1 MLPSI
6 YQESKS
12 LIIKGKSTLRAILSG
27 VHQKKGLQVLEFE
40 LLDVAS
46 SLEHA
51 YMLFVEK
58 NSLASMMKP
67 ITKVLNHNIVRVK
80 IDAQEFHFESAD
92 QTEFEWQIFLIDN
105 AADFK
110 NVVQVESEYLSD
122 RHQLELTSYYQ
133 FNSDAA
139 GMALFNI
146 RTHQSDQDFMI
157 NSINLTD
164 TGLEIT
170 GYNKIN
176 GTPIKNQRIILQNRT
191 TDGKLDYPVSQTMF
205 KGMFKVG
212 IPLTDIP
219 QDSVGELFI
228 RYELHE
234 REIVQRLII
243 SKSLSGQSIEAD
255 LPGNRVITIEKR
267 FDNGILVKEFKGA
280 SLPQKLIAAG
290 GKAHG
295 VLDVCRMVQDKLNL
309 ARMRFLFKAGHS
321 PYENTTIIF
330 ESFGGRQVS
339 DSPYAIYRLFQTLY
353 PGIRMVWSI
362 DRSQKAFCKEN
373 QIAYVIRRTSKWV
386 RLLEKSQ
393 FWISNARF
401 PSWVKKPNYVTYI
414 QTWHGTPLKKLG
426 LDIENVSMPGT
437 TTAKYHKN
445 FVREANRWDAL
456 VSPNDYSTQIFRSA
470 FGFNNQILKIGYPRN
485 DELIN
490 TQPDEITEIKNKLG
504 IPLDKKVVMYAP
516 TYRDN
521 QFAEKGKYTFELPFD
536 LDDFR
541 KSFGDDTVLILR
553 MHYLISNALDISDYS
568 DFVYDFSNYPN
579 ISDLY
584 LVSDLLITDYSSVFF
599 DYAYLKRPILFY
611 PYDYHLYKEELRGF
625 YLNYERD
632 LPGKI
637 AHNSKELLAE
647 IHHALEH
654 SDMSANQR
662 FMNFYNRFCAIND
675 GLSSL
680 KVVNYVMHQ
689 IESGV

>member
-1 MLPSI
+1 M
-6 YQESKS
+6 
-12 LIIKGKSTLRAILSG
+12 RAILSG
-27 VHQKKGLQVLEFE
+27 VHQKKGKQVLEFE
-40 LLDVAS
+40 LLDVAV
-46 SLEHA
+46 SLDTA
-51 YMLFVEK
+51 YVLFVEK
-58 NSLASMMKP
+58 NSLASIMKP
-67 ITKVLNHNIVRVK
+67 ISKVLSHNIIRVN
-80 IDAQEFHFESAD
+80 IDAQDFHFQSED
-92 QTEFEWQIFLIDN
+92 QTEFEWQIFLIN
-105 AADFK
+105 NNLTNK
-110 NVVQVESEYLSD
+110 NVIQVESEYLSD

-133 FNSDAA
+133 FNSDAQ

-146 RTHQSDQDFMI
+146 RTHQSDEEFMI
-157 NSINLTD
+157 NSVNLTD
-164 TGLEIT
+164 ENLEIT

-176 GTPIKNQRIILQNRT
+176 GTLIKNQRIILKNHT
-191 TDGKLDYPVSQTMF
+191 TEGTLEYPVTKKLFERMF
-205 KGMFKVG
+205 TVA

-219 QDSVGELFI
+219 QNSVGELFI
-228 RYELHE
+228 EYELNGKS
-234 REIVQRLII
+234 IKQRLII
-243 SKSLSGQSIEAD
+243 SKSLAGQSTDIQLA
-255 LPGNRVITIEKR
+255 GNREITLEKR
-267 FDNGILVKEFKGA
+267 YDNGILVKEFAGA
-280 SLPQKLIAAG
+280 SLLQKVGAAG
-290 GKAHG
+290 GKAG
-295 VLDVCRMVQDKLNL
+295 TIIDVIKMIQDKLNL
-309 ARMRFLFKAGHS
+309 VRMRFLFKSGHS
-321 PYENTTIIF
+321 PYDNTTIIF

-339 DSPYAIYRLFQTLY
+339 DSPYAIYKVFKTLY
-353 PGIRMVWSI
+353 PGINMIWSI
-362 DRSQKAFCKEN
+362 DRSQKKFCKEN
-373 QIAYVIRRTSKWV
+373 QIAYVIRRTNKWV
-386 RLLEKSQ
+386 RVLEKSQ

-401 PSWVKKPNYVTYI
+401 PTWVKKPNYVTYI

-437 TTAKYHKN
+437 TTVKYHKN

-490 TQPDEITEIKNKLG
+490 TQPEDIDAIKEQLG

-568 DFVYDFSNYPN
+568 DFVYDYSNYPN

-625 YLNYERD
+625 YLNYEKD

-637 AHNSKELLAE
+637 AENSKQLLAE
-647 IHHALEH
+647 INHALAH
-654 SDMSANQR
+654 PDMSANEK

-689 IESGV
+689 IESGM

>member
-1 MLPSI
+1 M
-6 YQESKS
+6 
-12 LIIKGKSTLRAILSG
+12 RAILSG
-27 VHQKKGLQVLEFE
+27 VHQKKRAQFLEFE
-40 LLDVAS
+40 LLDFS
-46 SLEHA
+46 GSLENSHF
-51 YMLFVEK
+51 LFIEK
-58 NSLASMMKP
+58 NSLAS
-67 ITKVLNHNIVRVK
+67 ITRPIVRESVQNMIKVK
-80 IDAQEFHFESAD
+80 ISAKDFYFENGD
-92 QTEFEWQIFLIDN
+92 QSEFEWQIYFITN
-105 AADFK
+105 SRQTQQ
-110 NVVQVESEYLSD
+110 VIQVESEYLSD
-122 RHQLELTSYYQ
+122 RHQLGLTSYYQ
-133 FNSDAA
+133 FNSDGS

-146 RTHQSDQDFMI
+146 RTQQSREEFMI
-157 NSINLTD
+157 NSVNLTD
-164 TGLEIT
+164 TDLEIT
-170 GYNKIN
+170 GYNKID
-176 GTPIKNQRIILQNRT
+176 GTIIKNQQIVLKNQGNNGIL
-191 TDGKLDYPVSQTMF
+191 KFPVTQTLF
-205 KGMFKVG
+205 KGMFSVA
-212 IPLTDIP
+212 IPLTNIP
-219 QDSVGELFI
+219 KDSTGELFI
-228 RYELHE
+228 EYQLNNEDISQR
-234 REIVQRLII
+234 IVIA
-243 SKSLSGQSIEAD
+243 KSLAEQANQIQ
-255 LPGNRVITIEKR
+255 LPGNRTILLEKK
-267 FDNGILVKEFKGA
+267 FNNGILVKEFKGA
-280 SLPQKLIAAG
+280 TIPEKIVAAAG
-290 GKAHG
+290 KAG
-295 VLDVCRMVQDKLNL
+295 TIADVIRMISDKLNL
-309 ARMRFLFKAGHS
+309 VRMRQLFKFGHT

-339 DSPYAIYRLFQTLY
+339 DSPYAIYQLFQKLY

-362 DRSQKAFCKEN
+362 DRSLKKFCRQN
-373 QIAYVIRRTSKWV
+373 QIEYVVRRTNKWV

-401 PSWVKKPNYVTYI
+401 PSWVKKPSYLTYI

-456 VSPNDYSTQIFRSA
+456 VSPNDYSTRIFRSA
-470 FGFNNQILKIGYPRN
+470 FGYNNQILKVGYPRN

-490 TQPDEITEIKNKLG
+490 TEPNQINEFKKQLG

-521 QFAEKGKYTFELPFD
+521 QFAEKGKYTFELPFN

-541 KSFGDDTVLILR
+541 KSFGNDTVLILR

-625 YLNYERD
+625 YLDYQRD

-637 AHNSKELLAE
+637 AKNSSQLLEE
-647 IHHALEH
+647 IQHVLAHP
-654 SDMSANQR
+654 DMSANDQ
-662 FMNFYNRFCAIND
+662 FMKFYNRFCAIND

-689 IESGV
+689 IEKGI

>member
-1 MLPSI
+1 M
-6 YQESKS
+6 
-12 LIIKGKSTLRAILSG
+12 RAILSG

-40 LLDVAS
+40 LLDVAG
-46 SLEHA
+46 SLEQA
-51 YMLFVEK
+51 YVLFVEK
-58 NSLASMMKP
+58 NSLASIMKP
-67 ITKVLNHNIVRVK
+67 ITKILNHNIIRVN
-80 IDAQEFHFESAD
+80 IDAQDFHFDIAD
-92 QTEFEWQIFLIDN
+92 QTEFEWQIFLVDNGIDHT
-105 AADFK
+105 
-110 NVVQVESEYLSD
+110 NVIQVESEYLSD

-133 FNSDAA
+133 FNSDAQ
-139 GMALFNI
+139 GMALFNL
-146 RTHQSDQDFMI
+146 RTHQSDEDFMI
-157 NSINLTD
+157 NSVNLTD
-164 TGLEIT
+164 TALELT

-176 GTPIKNQRIILQNRT
+176 GIRIKNQRIILRNKT
-191 TDGKLDYPVSQTMF
+191 NDGKLEYPVSKKMF
-205 KGMFKVG
+205 QGMFTVS

-219 QDSVGELFI
+219 QNSVGELYI
-228 RYELHE
+228 NYDLESNS
-234 REIVQRLII
+234 ITQRLII
-243 SKSLSGQSIEAD
+243 SKSLSGQSTIAQ
-255 LPGNRVITIEKR
+255 LPGNRVITLEKR
-267 FDNGILVKEFKGA
+267 FDNGILVKEFMGA
-280 SLPQKLIAAG
+280 SLLQKLGAAG
-290 GKAHG
+290 GKAHS
-295 VLDVCRMVQDKLNL
+295 VIDVWRLIQDKLNL
-309 ARMRFLFKAGHS
+309 ARMRFLFRAGHS

-339 DSPYAIYRLFQTLY
+339 DSPYAIYKVFKTLY
-353 PGIRMVWSI
+353 PGINMIWSI
-362 DRSQKAFCKEN
+362 DRSQKTFCK
-373 QIAYVIRRTSKWV
+373 QHDIAYVIRRTSKWV

-490 TQPDEITEIKNKLG
+490 TSKDEITAIKEQLG

-521 QFAEKGKYTFELPFD
+521 QFAEKGKYTFELPFN

-541 KSFGDDTVLILR
+541 KSFGNDTVLILR
-553 MHYLISNALDISDYS
+553 MHYLISNALDISNYS

-625 YLNYERD
+625 YLNYEKD

-637 AHNSKELLAE
+637 ANNSRELLAE
-647 IHHALEH
+647 INHALAH
-654 SDMSANQR
+654 PDMSANQK
-662 FMNFYNRFCAIND
+662 FMDFYNRFCAIND

>member
-1 MLPSI
+1 M
-6 YQESKS
+6 
-12 LIIKGKSTLRAILSG
+12 RAILSG
-27 VHQKKGLQVLEFE
+27 VHQKKGKQVLEFE
-40 LLDVAS
+40 LLDVAV
-46 SLEHA
+46 SLDTA
-51 YMLFVEK
+51 YVLFVEK
-58 NSLASMMKP
+58 NSLASVMKP
-67 ITKVLNHNIVRVK
+67 ISKVLSHNIIRVN
-80 IDAQEFHFESAD
+80 IDAQDFHFQSED
-92 QTEFEWQIFLIDN
+92 QTEFEWQIFLVN
-105 AADFK
+105 NNLTNK
-110 NVVQVESEYLSD
+110 NVIQVESEYLSD

-133 FNSDAA
+133 FNSDAQ

-146 RTHQSDQDFMI
+146 RTRQSDEEFMI
-157 NSINLTD
+157 NSVNLTD
-164 TGLEIT
+164 ENLEIT

-176 GTPIKNQRIILQNRT
+176 GTLIKNQRIILKNHT
-191 TDGKLDYPVSQTMF
+191 TDGTLEYPVTKKLF
-205 KGMFKVG
+205 EGMFTVS

-219 QDSVGELFI
+219 KNSVGELFI
-228 RYELHE
+228 EYDLSGQ
-234 REIVQRLII
+234 EIKQRLII
-243 SKSLSGQSIEAD
+243 SKSLAGQSTD
-255 LPGNRVITIEKR
+255 MQLPGNREITLEKR
-267 FDNGILVKEFKGA
+267 YDNGILVKEFAGA
-280 SLPQKLIAAG
+280 SLLEKLGAAG
-290 GKAHG
+290 GKAG
-295 VLDVCRMVQDKLNL
+295 TVIDVIKMIQDKLNL
-309 ARMRFLFKAGHS
+309 VRMRFLFKSGHS

-339 DSPYAIYRLFQTLY
+339 DSPYAIYKVFKTLY
-353 PGIRMVWSI
+353 PGINMIWSI
-362 DRSQKAFCKEN
+362 DRSQKKFCKDN
-373 QIAYVIRRTSKWV
+373 QIAYVVRRTNKWV
-386 RLLEKSQ
+386 RVLEKSQ

-401 PSWVKKPNYVTYI
+401 PTWVKKPNYVTYI

-437 TTAKYHKN
+437 TTVKYHKN

-490 TQPDEITEIKNKLG
+490 TRPEDIDAIKEQLG

-568 DFVYDFSNYPN
+568 DFVYDYSNYPN

-625 YLNYERD
+625 YLNYEKD

-637 AHNSKELLAE
+637 AENSKQLLAE
-647 IHHALEH
+647 INHALAH
-654 SDMSANQR
+654 PDMSANEK
-662 FMNFYNRFCAIND
+662 FMSFYNRFCAIND

-689 IESGV
+689 IESGM

>member
-1 MLPSI
+1 
-6 YQESKS
+6 
-12 LIIKGKSTLRAILSG
+12 
-27 VHQKKGLQVLEFE
+27 
-40 LLDVAS
+40 
-46 SLEHA
+46 
-51 YMLFVEK
+51 
-58 NSLASMMKP
+58 MKP
-67 ITKVLNHNIVRVK
+67 ISKVLTHNIIRVN
-80 IDAQEFHFESAD
+80 IDAQDFHFPSED
-92 QTEFEWQIFLIDN
+92 QTEFEWQIFLIN
-105 AADFK
+105 NSLTNK
-110 NVVQVESEYLSD
+110 NVIQVESEYLSD

-133 FNSDAA
+133 FNSDAQ

-146 RTHQSDQDFMI
+146 RTRQSDEEFMI
-157 NSINLTD
+157 NSVNLTD
-164 TGLEIT
+164 VDLEIT

-176 GTPIKNQRIILQNRT
+176 GTLIKNQRIILKNHST
-191 TDGKLDYPVSQTMF
+191 NGKLEYPVSKKLF
-205 KGMFKVG
+205 EGMFTVS

-219 QDSVGELFI
+219 QNSVGELFI
-228 RYELHE
+228 EYELNGK
-234 REIVQRLII
+234 EIKQRLII
-243 SKSLSGQSIEAD
+243 SKSLAGQSTDIR
-255 LPGNRVITIEKR
+255 LPGNREITLEKR
-267 FDNGILVKEFKGA
+267 FDNGILVKEFPGA
-280 SLPQKLIAAG
+280 SLIQKVGAAG
-290 GKAHG
+290 GKAST
-295 VLDVCRMVQDKLNL
+295 VLDVIRMVQDKLNL
-309 ARMRFLFKAGHS
+309 VRMRFLFKSGHS
-321 PYENTTIIF
+321 PYDNTTIIF

-339 DSPYAIYRLFQTLY
+339 DSPYAIYKVFKTLY
-353 PGIRMVWSI
+353 PGINMIWSI
-362 DRSQKAFCKEN
+362 DRSQKKFCKEN
-373 QIAYVIRRTSKWV
+373 QIAYVVRRTNKWV
-386 RLLEKSQ
+386 RVLEKSQ

-414 QTWHGTPLKKLG
+414 QTWHGTPLKNLG

-490 TQPDEITEIKNKLG
+490 TQPQDIDAIKEQLG

-568 DFVYDFSNYPN
+568 DFVYDYSNYPN

-625 YLNYERD
+625 YLNYEKD

-637 AHNSKELLAE
+637 AKNSKQLLEE
-647 IHHALEH
+647 INHALAH
-654 SDMSANQR
+654 PDMSANQK

-689 IESGV
+689 IESGM

>member
-1 MLPSI
+1 M
-6 YQESKS
+6 
-12 LIIKGKSTLRAILSG
+12 RAILSG
-27 VHQKKGLQVLEFE
+27 VHQKKQTQILEFE
-40 LLDVAS
+40 LLDAFGS
-46 SLEHA
+46 FDHS
-51 YMLFVEK
+51 YFLFVEK
-58 NSLASMMKP
+58 NSLASVMQP
-67 ITKVLNHNIVRVK
+67 ITKVVSRNIVRVK
-80 IDAQEFHFESAD
+80 IDAQNFHYENSD
-92 QTEFEWQIFLIDN
+92 QTEFEWQIFFINNDADN
-105 AADFK
+105 K
-110 NVVQVESEYLSD
+110 SVVQVESEYLSD
-122 RHQLELTSYYQ
+122 RHQLQLTSYYQ
-133 FNSDAA
+133 FNSDPT

-146 RTHQSDQDFMI
+146 RTNQSDEDFMI
-157 NSINLTD
+157 NSVNLID
-164 TGLEIT
+164 EGLEVT
-170 GYNKIN
+170 GYNQIN
-176 GTPIKNQRIILQNRT
+176 GKKIENQRVIIKSQAS
-191 TDGKLDYPVSQTMF
+191 DSKLEFPIDKKMF
-205 KGMFKVG
+205 AGMFTVT

-219 QDSVGELFI
+219 KDSTSQLFI
-228 RYELHE
+228 NYDLDGQTIEQRMIVAKSLVGQATDVNLPGR
-234 REIVQRLII
+234 REIM
-243 SKSLSGQSIEAD
+243 
-255 LPGNRVITIEKR
+255 IEKS
-267 FDNGILVKEFKGA
+267 FDNGILIKEFPAA
-280 SLPQKLIAAG
+280 SLVEKVTAAG
-290 GKAHG
+290 GKASG
-295 VLDVCRMVQDKLNL
+295 MADVVKMVSDKLNL
-309 ARMRFLFKAGHS
+309 ARMRLLFKRGHS
-321 PYENTTIIF
+321 PYENTTIVF

-339 DSPYAIYRLFQTLY
+339 DSPYAIYTLFKKLY
-353 PGIRMVWSI
+353 PGIKMIWSI

-373 QIAYVIRRTSKWV
+373 GIDYVVRRTNKWV
-386 RLLEKSQ
+386 RIIEKSQ

-401 PSWVKKPNYVTYI
+401 PAWVKKPNYVTYI

-445 FVREANRWDAL
+445 FVKEANRWDAL

-490 TQPDEITEIKNKLG
+490 TKTDEIDALKQELG

-521 QFAEKGKYTFELPFD
+521 QFAQKGKYTFELPFN
-536 LDDFR
+536 LDDFK
-541 KSFGDDTVLILR
+541 KSFGEDTVLILR
-553 MHYLISNALDISDYS
+553 MHYLISNALDISNYS
-568 DFVYDFSNYPN
+568 DFVYDFSSHPN

-637 AHNSKELLAE
+637 AHTPKELLGD
-647 IHHALEH
+647 IHHALQH
-654 SDMSANQR
+654 PDMGANKQ

-689 IESGV
+689 IEKGN

>member
-1 MLPSI
+1 M
-6 YQESKS
+6 
-12 LIIKGKSTLRAILSG
+12 RAILSG
-27 VHQKKGLQVLEFE
+27 VHQKKGKQVLEFE
-40 LLDVAS
+40 LLDVAV
-46 SLEHA
+46 SLDTA
-51 YMLFVEK
+51 YVLFVEK
-58 NSLASMMKP
+58 NSLASIMKP
-67 ITKVLNHNIVRVK
+67 ISKVLSHNIIRVN
-80 IDAQEFHFESAD
+80 IDAQDFHFQSED
-92 QTEFEWQIFLIDN
+92 QTEFEWQIFLIN
-105 AADFK
+105 NNLTNK
-110 NVVQVESEYLSD
+110 NVIQVESEYLSD

-133 FNSDAA
+133 FNSDAQ

-146 RTHQSDQDFMI
+146 QTHQSDEEFMI
-157 NSINLTD
+157 NSVNLTD
-164 TGLEIT
+164 ENLEIT

-176 GTPIKNQRIILQNRT
+176 GTLIKNQRIILKNHT
-191 TDGKLDYPVSQTMF
+191 TEGTLEYPVTKKLF
-205 KGMFKVG
+205 EGMFTVA

-219 QDSVGELFI
+219 QNSVGELFI
-228 RYELHE
+228 EYELNGKS
-234 REIVQRLII
+234 IKQRLII
-243 SKSLSGQSIEAD
+243 SKSLAGQSTDIQLA
-255 LPGNRVITIEKR
+255 GNREITLEKR
-267 FDNGILVKEFKGA
+267 YDNGILVKEFAGA
-280 SLPQKLIAAG
+280 SLLQKVGAAG
-290 GKAHG
+290 GKAG
-295 VLDVCRMVQDKLNL
+295 TIIDVIKMIQDKLNL
-309 ARMRFLFKAGHS
+309 VRMRFLFKSGHS
-321 PYENTTIIF
+321 PYDNTTIIF

-339 DSPYAIYRLFQTLY
+339 DSPYAIYKVFKTLY
-353 PGIRMVWSI
+353 PGINMIWSI
-362 DRSQKAFCKEN
+362 DRSQKKFCKEN
-373 QIAYVIRRTSKWV
+373 QIAYVIRRTNKWV
-386 RLLEKSQ
+386 RVLEKSQ

-401 PSWVKKPNYVTYI
+401 PTWVKKPNYVTYI

-437 TTAKYHKN
+437 TTVKYHKN

-456 VSPNDYSTQIFRSA
+456 VSPNGYSTQIFRSA

-490 TQPDEITEIKNKLG
+490 TQPEDIDAIKEQLG

-568 DFVYDFSNYPN
+568 DFVYDYSNYPN

-625 YLNYERD
+625 YLNYEKD

-637 AHNSKELLAE
+637 AENSKQLLAE
-647 IHHALEH
+647 INHALAH
-654 SDMSANQR
+654 PDMSANEK

-689 IESGV
+689 IESGM

>member
-1 MLPSI
+1 M
-6 YQESKS
+6 
-12 LIIKGKSTLRAILSG
+12 RAILSG
-27 VHQKKGLQVLEFE
+27 VHQKKGKQVLEFE
-40 LLDVAS
+40 LLDVAV
-46 SLEHA
+46 SLDTA
-51 YMLFVEK
+51 YVLFVEK
-58 NSLASMMKP
+58 NSLASIMKP
-67 ITKVLNHNIVRVK
+67 ISKVLSHNIIRVN
-80 IDAQEFHFESAD
+80 IDAQDFHFQSED
-92 QTEFEWQIFLIDN
+92 QTEFEWQIFLIN
-105 AADFK
+105 NNLTNK
-110 NVVQVESEYLSD
+110 NVIQVESEYLSD

-133 FNSDAA
+133 FNSDAQ

-146 RTHQSDQDFMI
+146 RTHQSDEEFMI
-157 NSINLTD
+157 NSVNLTD
-164 TGLEIT
+164 ENLEIT

-176 GTPIKNQRIILQNRT
+176 GTLIKNQRIILKNHT
-191 TDGKLDYPVSQTMF
+191 TEGTLEYPVTKKLF
-205 KGMFKVG
+205 EGMFMVA

-219 QDSVGELFI
+219 QNSVGELFI
-228 RYELHE
+228 EYELNGKS
-234 REIVQRLII
+234 IKQRLII
-243 SKSLSGQSIEAD
+243 SKSLAGQSTDIQLA
-255 LPGNRVITIEKR
+255 GNREITLEKR
-267 FDNGILVKEFKGA
+267 YDNGILVKEFAGA
-280 SLPQKLIAAG
+280 SLLEKVGAAG
-290 GKAHG
+290 GKAG
-295 VLDVCRMVQDKLNL
+295 TIIDVIKMIQDKLNL
-309 ARMRFLFKAGHS
+309 VRMRFLFKSGHS
-321 PYENTTIIF
+321 PYDNTTIIF

-339 DSPYAIYRLFQTLY
+339 DSPYAIYKVFKTLY
-353 PGIRMVWSI
+353 PGINMIWSI
-362 DRSQKAFCKEN
+362 DRSQKKFCKEN
-373 QIAYVIRRTSKWV
+373 QIAYVIRRTNKWV
-386 RLLEKSQ
+386 RVLEKSQ

-401 PSWVKKPNYVTYI
+401 PTWVKKPNYVTYI

-437 TTAKYHKN
+437 TTVKYHKN

-490 TQPDEITEIKNKLG
+490 TQPEDIDAIKEQLG

-568 DFVYDFSNYPN
+568 DFVYDYSNYPN

-625 YLNYERD
+625 YLNYEKD

-637 AHNSKELLAE
+637 AENSKQLLAE
-647 IHHALEH
+647 INHALAH
-654 SDMSANQR
+654 PDMSANEK

-689 IESGV
+689 IESGM

>member
-1 MLPSI
+1 M
-6 YQESKS
+6 
-12 LIIKGKSTLRAILSG
+12 RAILSG
-27 VHQKKGLQVLEFE
+27 VHQKKGKQVLEFE
-40 LLDVAS
+40 LLDVAV
-46 SLEHA
+46 SLDTA
-51 YMLFVEK
+51 YVLFVEK
-58 NSLASMMKP
+58 NSLASVMKP
-67 ITKVLNHNIVRVK
+67 ISKVLSHNIIRVN
-80 IDAQEFHFESAD
+80 IDAQDFHFQSED
-92 QTEFEWQIFLIDN
+92 QTEFEWQIFLVN
-105 AADFK
+105 NNLTNK
-110 NVVQVESEYLSD
+110 NVIQVESEYLSD

-133 FNSDAA
+133 FNSDAQ
-139 GMALFNI
+139 GIALFNI
-146 RTHQSDQDFMI
+146 RTRQSDEEFMI
-157 NSINLTD
+157 NSVNLTD
-164 TGLEIT
+164 ENLEIT

-176 GTPIKNQRIILQNRT
+176 GTLIKNQRIILKNHT
-191 TDGKLDYPVSQTMF
+191 TDGTLEYPVTQKLF
-205 KGMFKVG
+205 EGMFTVS

-219 QDSVGELFI
+219 KNSVGELFI
-228 RYELHE
+228 EYDLSGQ
-234 REIVQRLII
+234 EIKQRLII
-243 SKSLSGQSIEAD
+243 SKSLAGQSTD
-255 LPGNRVITIEKR
+255 MQLPGNREITLEKR
-267 FDNGILVKEFKGA
+267 YDNGILVKEFAGA
-280 SLPQKLIAAG
+280 SLLEKLGAAG
-290 GKAHG
+290 GKAG
-295 VLDVCRMVQDKLNL
+295 TVIDVIKMIQDKLNL
-309 ARMRFLFKAGHS
+309 VRMRFLFKSGHS

-339 DSPYAIYRLFQTLY
+339 DSPYAIYKVFKTLY
-353 PGIRMVWSI
+353 PGINMIWSI
-362 DRSQKAFCKEN
+362 DRSQKKFCKDN
-373 QIAYVIRRTSKWV
+373 QIAYVVRRTNKWV
-386 RLLEKSQ
+386 RVLEKSQ

-401 PSWVKKPNYVTYI
+401 PTWVKKPNYVTYI

-437 TTAKYHKN
+437 TTVKYHKN

-470 FGFNNQILKIGYPRN
+470 FGFTNQILKIGYPRN

-490 TQPDEITEIKNKLG
+490 TRPEDIDAIKEQLG

-568 DFVYDFSNYPN
+568 DFVYDYSNYPN

-625 YLNYERD
+625 YLNYEKD

-637 AHNSKELLAE
+637 AKNSKQLLAE
-647 IHHALEH
+647 INHALAH
-654 SDMSANQR
+654 PDMSANEK
-662 FMNFYNRFCAIND
+662 FMSFYNRFCAIND

-689 IESGV
+689 IESGM

>member
-1 MLPSI
+1 V
-6 YQESKS
+6 
-12 LIIKGKSTLRAILSG
+12 RAILSG
-27 VHQKKGLQVLEFE
+27 VHQKKGKQVLEFE
-40 LLDVAS
+40 LLDVTVP
-46 SLEHA
+46 LETA
-51 YMLFVEK
+51 YVLFVEK
-58 NSLASMMKP
+58 NSLASIMKP
-67 ITKVLNHNIVRVK
+67 ISKILSHNIIRVN
-80 IDAQEFHFESAD
+80 IDAQDFHFQSSD
-92 QTEFEWQIFLIDN
+92 QTEFEWQIFLIN
-105 AADFK
+105 NSLTNK
-110 NVVQVESEYLSD
+110 NVIQVESEYLSD

-133 FNSDAA
+133 FNSDAQ

-146 RTHQSDQDFMI
+146 RTHQSDDEFMI
-157 NSINLTD
+157 NSVNLTD
-164 TGLEIT
+164 VDLEIT

-176 GTPIKNQRIILQNRT
+176 GTLIKNQRIILKSHS
-191 TDGKLDYPVSQTMF
+191 TDGKLEYPVSKKLF
-205 KGMFKVG
+205 EGMFTVS

-219 QDSVGELFI
+219 QNSVGELFI
-228 RYELHE
+228 EYELNGK
-234 REIVQRLII
+234 EIKQRLII
-243 SKSLSGQSIEAD
+243 SKSLAGQSTD
-255 LPGNRVITIEKR
+255 VQLPGNREITLEKR
-267 FDNGILVKEFKGA
+267 YDNGILVKEFAGA
-280 SLPQKLIAAG
+280 SLLQKVGAAG
-290 GKAHG
+290 GKASTMI
-295 VLDVCRMVQDKLNL
+295 DVIKMIQDKLNL
-309 ARMRFLFKAGHS
+309 VRMRFLFKSGHS

-339 DSPYAIYRLFQTLY
+339 DSPYAIYKVFKTLY
-353 PGIRMVWSI
+353 PGINMIWSI
-362 DRSQKAFCKEN
+362 DRSQKKFCKEN
-373 QIAYVIRRTSKWV
+373 QIAYVVRRTNKWV
-386 RLLEKSQ
+386 RILEKSQ

-401 PSWVKKPNYVTYI
+401 PTWVKKPSYVTYI

-437 TTAKYHKN
+437 TTVKYHKN

-490 TQPDEITEIKNKLG
+490 TQPEDIDAIKEQLG

-568 DFVYDFSNYPN
+568 DFVYDYSNYPN

-625 YLNYERD
+625 YLNYEKD

-637 AHNSKELLAE
+637 AENSKQLLEE
-647 IHHALEH
+647 INHALAH
-654 SDMSANQR
+654 PDMAANEK

-689 IESGV
+689 IESGM

>member
-1 MLPSI
+1 M
-6 YQESKS
+6 
-12 LIIKGKSTLRAILSG
+12 RAILSG

-40 LLDVAS
+40 LLDVTG
-46 SLEHA
+46 SLEQA

-58 NSLASMMKP
+58 NSLASIMKP
-67 ITKVLNHNIVRVK
+67 ITKVLNHNIVRVN
-80 IDAQEFHFESAD
+80 IDAQDFHFDMAD
-92 QTEFEWQIFLIDN
+92 QTEFEWQIFMVNNGIDHT
-105 AADFK
+105 
-110 NVVQVESEYLSD
+110 NVIQVESEYLSD

-133 FNSDAA
+133 FNSDAQ

-146 RTHQSDQDFMI
+146 RTHQSDEDFMI
-157 NSINLTD
+157 NSVNLTD
-164 TGLEIT
+164 TDLELT

-176 GTPIKNQRIILQNRT
+176 GIRIKNQRIILRNQTNN
-191 TDGKLDYPVSQTMF
+191 GKLEYPVSKKMF
-205 KGMFKVG
+205 QGMFTVS

-219 QDSVGELFI
+219 QNSVGELYI
-228 RYELHE
+228 KYNLEGN
-234 REIVQRLII
+234 EITQRLII
-243 SKSLSGQSIEAD
+243 SKSLSGQSTIAQ
-255 LPGNRVITIEKR
+255 LPGNRMITLEKR
-267 FDNGILVKEFKGA
+267 FDNGILVKEFLGA
-280 SLPQKLIAAG
+280 SLLQKISAAG

-295 VLDVCRMVQDKLNL
+295 IIDVIRMVQDKLNL
-309 ARMRFLFKAGHS
+309 ARMRFLFRSGHS

-330 ESFGGRQVS
+330 ESFGGRQVG
-339 DSPYAIYRLFQTLY
+339 DSPYAIYKVFKTLY
-353 PGIRMVWSI
+353 PGINMIWSI
-362 DRSQKAFCKEN
+362 DRSQKSFCKQN
-373 QIAYVIRRTSKWV
+373 GIAYVVRRTNKWV
-386 RLLEKSQ
+386 RILEKSQ

-401 PSWVKKPNYVTYI
+401 PTWVKKPNYVTYI

-490 TQPDEITEIKNKLG
+490 TNPDEIVAIKEQLG

-553 MHYLISNALDISDYS
+553 MHYLISNALDISNYS

-625 YLNYERD
+625 YLNYEKD

-637 AHNSKELLAE
+637 AGNSKELLAE
-647 IHHALEH
+647 INHALAH
-654 SDMSANQR
+654 PDMSANQK

-689 IESGV
+689 IESV

>member
-1 MLPSI
+1 M
-6 YQESKS
+6 
-12 LIIKGKSTLRAILSG
+12 RAILSG
-27 VHQKKGLQVLEFE
+27 VHQKKGKQVLEFE
-40 LLDVAS
+40 LLDVTVP
-46 SLEHA
+46 LETA
-51 YMLFVEK
+51 YVLFVEK
-58 NSLASMMKP
+58 NSLASIMKP
-67 ITKVLNHNIVRVK
+67 ISKVLTHNIIRVN
-80 IDAQEFHFESAD
+80 IDAQDFHFPSED
-92 QTEFEWQIFLIDN
+92 QTEFEWQIFLIN
-105 AADFK
+105 NSLTNK
-110 NVVQVESEYLSD
+110 NVIQVESEYLSD

-133 FNSDAA
+133 FNSDAQ

-146 RTHQSDQDFMI
+146 RTRQSDEEFMI
-157 NSINLTD
+157 NSVNLTD
-164 TGLEIT
+164 VDLEIT

-176 GTPIKNQRIILQNRT
+176 GTLIKNQRIILKNHST
-191 TDGKLDYPVSQTMF
+191 NGKLEYPVSKKLF
-205 KGMFKVG
+205 EGMFTVS

-219 QDSVGELFI
+219 QNSVGELFI
-228 RYELHE
+228 EYELNGK
-234 REIVQRLII
+234 EIKQRLII
-243 SKSLSGQSIEAD
+243 SKSLAGQSTDIR
-255 LPGNRVITIEKR
+255 LPGNREITLEKR
-267 FDNGILVKEFKGA
+267 FDNGILVKEFPGA
-280 SLPQKLIAAG
+280 SLIQKVGAAG
-290 GKAHG
+290 GKAST
-295 VLDVCRMVQDKLNL
+295 VLDAIRMVQDKLNL
-309 ARMRFLFKAGHS
+309 VRMRFLFKSGHS
-321 PYENTTIIF
+321 PYDNTTIIF

-339 DSPYAIYRLFQTLY
+339 DSPYAIYKVFKTLY
-353 PGIRMVWSI
+353 PGINMIWSI
-362 DRSQKAFCKEN
+362 DRSQKKFCKEN
-373 QIAYVIRRTSKWV
+373 QIAYVVRQTNKWV
-386 RLLEKSQ
+386 RVLEKSQ

-490 TQPDEITEIKNKLG
+490 TQPQDIDAIKEQLG

-568 DFVYDFSNYPN
+568 DFVYDYSNYPN

-625 YLNYERD
+625 YLNYEKD

-637 AHNSKELLAE
+637 AKNSKQLLEE
-647 IHHALEH
+647 INHALAH
-654 SDMSANQR
+654 PDMSANQK

-689 IESGV
+689 IESGM

>member
-1 MLPSI
+1 M
-6 YQESKS
+6 
-12 LIIKGKSTLRAILSG
+12 RAILSG
-27 VHQKKGLQVLEFE
+27 VHQKKGKQVLEFE
-40 LLDVAS
+40 LLDVAV
-46 SLEHA
+46 SLDTA
-51 YMLFVEK
+51 YVLFAEK
-58 NSLASMMKP
+58 NSLASIMKP
-67 ITKVLNHNIVRVK
+67 ISKVLSHNIIRVN
-80 IDAQEFHFESAD
+80 IDAQDFHFQSED
-92 QTEFEWQIFLIDN
+92 QTEFEWQIFLIN
-105 AADFK
+105 NNLTNK
-110 NVVQVESEYLSD
+110 NVIQVESEYLSD

-133 FNSDAA
+133 FNSDAQ

-146 RTHQSDQDFMI
+146 RTHQSDEEFMI
-157 NSINLTD
+157 NSVNLTD
-164 TGLEIT
+164 ENLEIT

-176 GTPIKNQRIILQNRT
+176 GTLIKNQRIILKNHT
-191 TDGKLDYPVSQTMF
+191 TEGTLEYPVTKKLF
-205 KGMFKVG
+205 EGMFTVA

-219 QDSVGELFI
+219 QNSVGELFI
-228 RYELHE
+228 EYELNGKS
-234 REIVQRLII
+234 IKQRLII
-243 SKSLSGQSIEAD
+243 SKSLAGQSTDIQLA
-255 LPGNRVITIEKR
+255 GNREITLEKR
-267 FDNGILVKEFKGA
+267 YDNGILVKEFAGA
-280 SLPQKLIAAG
+280 SLLQKVGAAG
-290 GKAHG
+290 GKAG
-295 VLDVCRMVQDKLNL
+295 TIIDVIKMIQDKLNL
-309 ARMRFLFKAGHS
+309 VRMRFLFKSGHS
-321 PYENTTIIF
+321 PYDNTTIIF

-339 DSPYAIYRLFQTLY
+339 DSPYAIYKVFKTLY
-353 PGIRMVWSI
+353 PGINMIWSI
-362 DRSQKAFCKEN
+362 DRSQKKFCKEN
-373 QIAYVIRRTSKWV
+373 QIAYVIRRTNKWV
-386 RLLEKSQ
+386 RVLEKSQ

-401 PSWVKKPNYVTYI
+401 PTWVKKPNYVTYI

-437 TTAKYHKN
+437 TTVKYHKN

-490 TQPDEITEIKNKLG
+490 TQPEDIDAIKEQLG

-568 DFVYDFSNYPN
+568 DFVYDYSNYPN

-625 YLNYERD
+625 YLNYEKD

-637 AHNSKELLAE
+637 AENSKQLLAE
-647 IHHALEH
+647 INHALVH
-654 SDMSANQR
+654 PDMSANEK

-689 IESGV
+689 IESGM

>member
-1 MLPSI
+1 M
-6 YQESKS
+6 
-12 LIIKGKSTLRAILSG
+12 RAILSG
-27 VHQKKGLQVLEFE
+27 VHQKKGKQVLEFE
-40 LLDVAS
+40 LLDVSA
-46 SLEHA
+46 SLENA
-51 YMLFVEK
+51 YFLFVEK
-58 NSLASMMKP
+58 NSLASIMKP
-67 ITKVLNHNIVRVK
+67 ISKILTHNIVRVN
-80 IDAQEFHFESAD
+80 IDAQDFHFESED
-92 QTEFEWQIFLIDN
+92 QTEFEWQIFLIHN
-105 AADFK
+105 SLSNK
-110 NVVQVESEYLSD
+110 SVIQVESEYLSD

-133 FNSDAA
+133 FNSDAQ
-139 GMALFNI
+139 GMALFNL
-146 RTHQSDQDFMI
+146 RTHQSDQEFMI
-157 NSINLTD
+157 NSVNLTD
-164 TGLEIT
+164 QNLEIT

-176 GTPIKNQRIILQNRT
+176 GTIIKNQRIILKNHT
-191 TDGKLDYPVSQTMF
+191 TAGKLEYPVTKKLF
-205 KGMFKVG
+205 EGMFTVA

-219 QDSVGELFI
+219 QNSVGELYI
-228 RYELHE
+228 EYELNGK
-234 REIVQRLII
+234 EIKQRLII
-243 SKSLSGQSIEAD
+243 SKSLAGQSTEIKQ
-255 LPGNRVITIEKR
+255 PGNRMITLEKR
-267 FDNGILVKEFKGA
+267 FDNGILVKEFQGA
-280 SLPQKLIAAG
+280 SVFEKLGAAG
-290 GKAHG
+290 GKAST
-295 VLDVCRMVQDKLNL
+295 VVDVIRMIQDKLNL
-309 ARMRFLFKAGHS
+309 VRMRFLFKSGHS

-339 DSPYAIYRLFQTLY
+339 DSPFAIYKTFKTLY
-353 PGIRMVWSI
+353 PGIKMIWSI
-362 DRSQKAFCKEN
+362 DRSQKKFCKEN
-373 QIAYVIRRTSKWV
+373 QIAYVIRRTNKWV
-386 RLLEKSQ
+386 RVLEKSQ

-401 PSWVKKPNYVTYI
+401 PTWVKKPNYVTYI

-490 TQPDEITEIKNKLG
+490 TQKEDINAIKEQLG

-521 QFAEKGKYTFELPFD
+521 QFAEKGKYTFELPFN

-541 KSFGDDTVLILR
+541 QSFGDDTVLVLR
-553 MHYLISNALDISDYS
+553 MHYLISNALDISEYS
-568 DFVYDFSNYPN
+568 DFVYDFSDYPN

-625 YLNYERD
+625 YLNYEKD

-637 AHNSKELLAE
+637 ANTSKQLLEE
-647 IHHALEH
+647 IDHALAH
-654 SDMSANQR
+654 PDMSANEK

-689 IESGV
+689 VESGM

>member
-1 MLPSI
+1 M
-6 YQESKS
+6 
-12 LIIKGKSTLRAILSG
+12 RAILSG
-27 VHQKKGLQVLEFE
+27 VHQKKGKQVLEFE
-40 LLDVAS
+40 LLDVAV
-46 SLEHA
+46 SLDTA
-51 YMLFVEK
+51 YVLFVEK
-58 NSLASMMKP
+58 NSLASVMKP
-67 ITKVLNHNIVRVK
+67 ISKVLSHNIIRVN
-80 IDAQEFHFESAD
+80 IDAQDFHFQSED
-92 QTEFEWQIFLIDN
+92 QTEFEWQIFLVN
-105 AADFK
+105 NNLTNK
-110 NVVQVESEYLSD
+110 NVIQVESEYLSD

-133 FNSDAA
+133 FNSDAQ

-146 RTHQSDQDFMI
+146 RTRQSDEEFMI
-157 NSINLTD
+157 NSVNLTD
-164 TGLEIT
+164 ENLEIT

-176 GTPIKNQRIILQNRT
+176 GTLIKNQRIILKNHT
-191 TDGKLDYPVSQTMF
+191 TDGTLEYPVTKKLF
-205 KGMFKVG
+205 EGMFTVS

-219 QDSVGELFI
+219 KNSVGELFI
-228 RYELHE
+228 EYDLSGQ
-234 REIVQRLII
+234 EIKQRLII
-243 SKSLSGQSIEAD
+243 SKSLAGQSTD
-255 LPGNRVITIEKR
+255 MQLPGNREITLEKR
-267 FDNGILVKEFKGA
+267 YDNGILVKEFAGA
-280 SLPQKLIAAG
+280 SLLEKLGAAG
-290 GKAHG
+290 GKAG
-295 VLDVCRMVQDKLNL
+295 TVIDVIKMIQDKLNL
-309 ARMRFLFKAGHS
+309 VRMRFLFKSGHS

-339 DSPYAIYRLFQTLY
+339 DSPYAIYKVFKTLY
-353 PGIRMVWSI
+353 PGINMIWSI
-362 DRSQKAFCKEN
+362 DRSQKKFCKDN
-373 QIAYVIRRTSKWV
+373 QIAYVVRRTNKWV
-386 RLLEKSQ
+386 RVLEKSQ

-401 PSWVKKPNYVTYI
+401 PTWVKKPNYVTYI

-437 TTAKYHKN
+437 TTVKYHKN

-456 VSPNDYSTQIFRSA
+456 ISPNDYSTQIFRSA

-490 TQPDEITEIKNKLG
+490 TRPEDIDAIKEQLG

-568 DFVYDFSNYPN
+568 DFVYDYSNYPN

-625 YLNYERD
+625 YLNYEKD

-637 AHNSKELLAE
+637 AENSKQLLAE
-647 IHHALEH
+647 INHALAH
-654 SDMSANQR
+654 PDMSANEK
-662 FMNFYNRFCAIND
+662 FMSFYNRFCAIND

-689 IESGV
+689 IESGM

>member
-1 MLPSI
+1 LN
-6 YQESKS
+6 
-12 LIIKGKSTLRAILSG
+12 GKS
-27 VHQKKGLQVLEFE
+27 
-40 LLDVAS
+40 
-46 SLEHA
+46 
-51 YMLFVEK
+51 
-58 NSLASMMKP
+58 
-67 ITKVLNHNIVRVK
+67 
-80 IDAQEFHFESAD
+80 
-92 QTEFEWQIFLIDN
+92 
-105 AADFK
+105 
-110 NVVQVESEYLSD
+110 
-122 RHQLELTSYYQ
+122 
-133 FNSDAA
+133 
-139 GMALFNI
+139 
-146 RTHQSDQDFMI
+146 
-157 NSINLTD
+157 
-164 TGLEIT
+164 
-170 GYNKIN
+170 
-176 GTPIKNQRIILQNRT
+176 IK
-191 TDGKLDYPVSQTMF
+191 
-205 KGMFKVG
+205 
-212 IPLTDIP
+212 
-219 QDSVGELFI
+219 
-228 RYELHE
+228 
-234 REIVQRLII
+234 QRLII
-243 SKSLSGQSIEAD
+243 SKSLAGQSTDIQLA
-255 LPGNRVITIEKR
+255 GNREITLEKR
-267 FDNGILVKEFKGA
+267 YDNGILVKEFAGA
-280 SLPQKLIAAG
+280 SLLQKVGAAG
-290 GKAHG
+290 GKAG
-295 VLDVCRMVQDKLNL
+295 TIIDVIKMIQDKLNL
-309 ARMRFLFKAGHS
+309 VRMRFLFKSGHS
-321 PYENTTIIF
+321 PYDNTTIIF

-339 DSPYAIYRLFQTLY
+339 DSPYAIYKVFKTLY
-353 PGIRMVWSI
+353 PGINMIWSI
-362 DRSQKAFCKEN
+362 DRSQKKFCKEN
-373 QIAYVIRRTSKWV
+373 QIAYVIRRTNKWV
-386 RLLEKSQ
+386 RVLEKSQ

-401 PSWVKKPNYVTYI
+401 PTWVKKPNYVTYI

-437 TTAKYHKN
+437 TTVKYHKN

-490 TQPDEITEIKNKLG
+490 TQPEDIDAIKEQLG

-568 DFVYDFSNYPN
+568 DFVYDYSNYPN

-625 YLNYERD
+625 YLNYEKD

-637 AHNSKELLAE
+637 AENSKQLLAE
-647 IHHALEH
+647 INHALAH
-654 SDMSANQR
+654 PDMSANEK

-689 IESGV
+689 IESGM

>member
-1 MLPSI
+1 M
-6 YQESKS
+6 
-12 LIIKGKSTLRAILSG
+12 RAILSG

-339 DSPYAIYRLFQTLY
+339 DSHMPFIGCFKRCIPVFGWFGQLIVRKRLFVKK
-353 PGIRMVWSI
+353 I
-362 DRSQKAFCKEN
+362 
-373 QIAYVIRRTSKWV
+373 
-386 RLLEKSQ
+386 RLL
-393 FWISNARF
+393 
-401 PSWVKKPNYVTYI
+401 
-414 QTWHGTPLKKLG
+414 
-426 LDIENVSMPGT
+426 M
-437 TTAKYHKN
+437 
-445 FVREANRWDAL
+445 
-456 VSPNDYSTQIFRSA
+456 
-470 FGFNNQILKIGYPRN
+470 
-485 DELIN
+485 
-490 TQPDEITEIKNKLG
+490 
-504 IPLDKKVVMYAP
+504 
-516 TYRDN
+516 
-521 QFAEKGKYTFELPFD
+521 
-536 LDDFR
+536 
-541 KSFGDDTVLILR
+541 
-553 MHYLISNALDISDYS
+553 
-568 DFVYDFSNYPN
+568 
-579 ISDLY
+579 
-584 LVSDLLITDYSSVFF
+584 
-599 DYAYLKRPILFY
+599 
-611 PYDYHLYKEELRGF
+611 
-625 YLNYERD
+625 
-632 LPGKI
+632 
-637 AHNSKELLAE
+637 
-647 IHHALEH
+647 
-654 SDMSANQR
+654 
-662 FMNFYNRFCAIND
+662 
-675 GLSSL
+675 
-680 KVVNYVMHQ
+680 
-689 IESGV
+689 

>member
-1 MLPSI
+1 M
-6 YQESKS
+6 
-12 LIIKGKSTLRAILSG
+12 RAILSG
-27 VHQKKGLQVLEFE
+27 VHQKKGKQVLEFE
-40 LLDVAS
+40 LLDVAV
-46 SLEHA
+46 SLDTA
-51 YMLFVEK
+51 YVLFVEK
-58 NSLASMMKP
+58 NSLASVMKP
-67 ITKVLNHNIVRVK
+67 ISKVLSHNIIRVN
-80 IDAQEFHFESAD
+80 IDAQDFHFQSED
-92 QTEFEWQIFLIDN
+92 QTEFEWQIFLVN
-105 AADFK
+105 NNLTNK
-110 NVVQVESEYLSD
+110 NVIQVESEYLSD

-133 FNSDAA
+133 FNSDAQ

-146 RTHQSDQDFMI
+146 RTRQSDEEFMI
-157 NSINLTD
+157 NSVNLTD
-164 TGLEIT
+164 ENLEIT

-176 GTPIKNQRIILQNRT
+176 GTLIKNQRIILKNHT
-191 TDGKLDYPVSQTMF
+191 TDGTLEYPVTKKLF
-205 KGMFKVG
+205 EGMFTVS

-219 QDSVGELFI
+219 KNSVGELFI
-228 RYELHE
+228 EYDLSGQ
-234 REIVQRLII
+234 EIKQRLII
-243 SKSLSGQSIEAD
+243 SKSLAGQSTD
-255 LPGNRVITIEKR
+255 MQLPGNREITLEKR
-267 FDNGILVKEFKGA
+267 YDNGILVKEFAGA
-280 SLPQKLIAAG
+280 SLLEKLGAAG
-290 GKAHG
+290 GKAG
-295 VLDVCRMVQDKLNL
+295 TVIDVIKMIQDKLNL
-309 ARMRFLFKAGHS
+309 VRMRFLFKSGHS

-339 DSPYAIYRLFQTLY
+339 DSPYAIYKVFKTLY
-353 PGIRMVWSI
+353 PGINMIWSI
-362 DRSQKAFCKEN
+362 DRSQKKFCKDN
-373 QIAYVIRRTSKWV
+373 QIAYVVRRTNKWV
-386 RLLEKSQ
+386 RVLEKSQ

-401 PSWVKKPNYVTYI
+401 PTWVKKPNYVTYI

-437 TTAKYHKN
+437 TTVKYHKN

-470 FGFNNQILKIGYPRN
+470 FGFTNQILKIGYPRN

-490 TQPDEITEIKNKLG
+490 TRPEDIDAIKEQLG

-568 DFVYDFSNYPN
+568 DFVYDYSNYPN

-625 YLNYERD
+625 YLNYEKD

-637 AHNSKELLAE
+637 AENSKQLLAE
-647 IHHALEH
+647 INHALAH
-654 SDMSANQR
+654 PDMSANEK
-662 FMNFYNRFCAIND
+662 FMSFYNRFCAIND

-689 IESGV
+689 IESGM

>member
-1 MLPSI
+1 M
-6 YQESKS
+6 
-12 LIIKGKSTLRAILSG
+12 RAILSG
-27 VHQKKGLQVLEFE
+27 VHQKKGKQILEFE
-40 LLDVAS
+40 LLDMAV
-46 SLEHA
+46 SLDAA
-51 YMLFVEK
+51 YVLFVEK
-58 NSLASMMKP
+58 NSLASIMKP
-67 ITKVLNHNIVRVK
+67 ITKVLSHNIIRVN
-80 IDAQEFHFESAD
+80 IDAQDFHFQSED
-92 QTEFEWQIFLIDN
+92 QTEFEWQIFLISN
-105 AADFK
+105 SLTNK
-110 NVVQVESEYLSD
+110 NVIQVESEYLSD

-133 FNSDAA
+133 FNSDAQ

-146 RTHQSDQDFMI
+146 RTHQSNDEFMI
-157 NSINLTD
+157 NSVNLTD
-164 TGLEIT
+164 TDLEIT

-176 GTPIKNQRIILQNRT
+176 GTLIKNQQIILKNHS
-191 TDGKLDYPVSQTMF
+191 TDGTLEYPVTKKLF
-205 KGMFKVG
+205 EGMFTVS

-219 QDSVGELFI
+219 QNSVGELFI
-228 RYELHE
+228 EYELNGKQ
-234 REIVQRLII
+234 IKQRLII
-243 SKSLSGQSIEAD
+243 SKSLAGQSTDIRLA
-255 LPGNRVITIEKR
+255 GNREITLEKR
-267 FDNGILVKEFKGA
+267 FDNGILVKEFPGA
-280 SLPQKLIAAG
+280 SLFEKVGAAG
-290 GKAHG
+290 GKASTM
-295 VLDVCRMVQDKLNL
+295 VDVIRMIQDKLNL
-309 ARMRFLFKAGHS
+309 VRMRFLFKSGHS

-339 DSPYAIYRLFQTLY
+339 DSPYAIYKVFKTLY
-353 PGIRMVWSI
+353 PGINMIWSI
-362 DRSQKAFCKEN
+362 DRVQKKFCKEN
-373 QIAYVIRRTSKWV
+373 QIPYVIRRTNKWV
-386 RLLEKSQ
+386 RVLEKSQ

-401 PSWVKKPNYVTYI
+401 PTWVKKPNYVTYI

-490 TQPDEITEIKNKLG
+490 TKPEDIDAIKEQLG

-568 DFVYDFSNYPN
+568 DFVYDYSNYPN

-625 YLNYERD
+625 YLNYEKD

-637 AHNSKELLAE
+637 AENSKQLLEE
-647 IHHALEH
+647 INHALAH
-654 SDMSANQR
+654 PDMSANEK

-689 IESGV
+689 IESGM

>member
-1 MLPSI
+1 M
-6 YQESKS
+6 
-12 LIIKGKSTLRAILSG
+12 RAILSG
-27 VHQKKGLQVLEFE
+27 VHQKKGKQVLEFE
-40 LLDVAS
+40 LLDVTVP
-46 SLEHA
+46 LETA
-51 YMLFVEK
+51 YVLFVEK
-58 NSLASMMKP
+58 NSLASIMKP
-67 ITKVLNHNIVRVK
+67 ISKVLTHNIIRVN
-80 IDAQEFHFESAD
+80 IDAQDFHFPSED
-92 QTEFEWQIFLIDN
+92 QTEFEWQIFLIN
-105 AADFK
+105 NSLTNK
-110 NVVQVESEYLSD
+110 NVIHVESEYLSD

-133 FNSDAA
+133 FNSDAQ

-146 RTHQSDQDFMI
+146 RTRQSDEEFMI
-157 NSINLTD
+157 NSVNLTD
-164 TGLEIT
+164 VDLEIT

-176 GTPIKNQRIILQNRT
+176 GTLIKNQRIILKNHST
-191 TDGKLDYPVSQTMF
+191 NGKLEYPVSKKLF
-205 KGMFKVG
+205 EGMFTVS

-219 QDSVGELFI
+219 QNSVGELFI
-228 RYELHE
+228 EYELNGK
-234 REIVQRLII
+234 EIKQRLII
-243 SKSLSGQSIEAD
+243 SKSLAGQSTDIR
-255 LPGNRVITIEKR
+255 LPGNREITLEKR
-267 FDNGILVKEFKGA
+267 FDNGILVKEFPGA
-280 SLPQKLIAAG
+280 SLIQKVGPAG
-290 GKAHG
+290 GKAST
-295 VLDVCRMVQDKLNL
+295 VLDVIRMVQDKLNL
-309 ARMRFLFKAGHS
+309 VRMRFLFKSGHS
-321 PYENTTIIF
+321 PYDNTTIIF

-339 DSPYAIYRLFQTLY
+339 DSPYAIYKVFKTLY
-353 PGIRMVWSI
+353 PGINMIWSI
-362 DRSQKAFCKEN
+362 DRSQKKFCKEN
-373 QIAYVIRRTSKWV
+373 QIAYVVRRTNKWV
-386 RLLEKSQ
+386 RVLEKSQ

-414 QTWHGTPLKKLG
+414 QTWHGTPLKNLG

-490 TQPDEITEIKNKLG
+490 TQPQDIDAIKEQLG

-568 DFVYDFSNYPN
+568 DFVYDYSNYPN

-625 YLNYERD
+625 YLNYEKD

-637 AHNSKELLAE
+637 AKNSKQLLEE
-647 IHHALEH
+647 INHALAH
-654 SDMSANQR
+654 PDMSANQK

-689 IESGV
+689 IESGM

>member
-1 MLPSI
+1 M
-6 YQESKS
+6 
-12 LIIKGKSTLRAILSG
+12 RAILSG
-27 VHQKKGLQVLEFE
+27 VHQKKGKQVLEFE
-40 LLDVAS
+40 LLDVTVP
-46 SLEHA
+46 LETA
-51 YMLFVEK
+51 YVLFVEK
-58 NSLASMMKP
+58 NSLASIMKP
-67 ITKVLNHNIVRVK
+67 ISKVLTHNIIRVN
-80 IDAQEFHFESAD
+80 IDAQDFHFPSED
-92 QTEFEWQIFLIDN
+92 QTEFEWQIFLIN
-105 AADFK
+105 NSLTNK
-110 NVVQVESEYLSD
+110 NVIQVESEYLSD
-122 RHQLELTSYYQ
+122 RNQLELTSYYQ
-133 FNSDAA
+133 FNSDAQ

-146 RTHQSDQDFMI
+146 RTRQSDEEFMI
-157 NSINLTD
+157 NSVNLTD
-164 TGLEIT
+164 VDLEIT

-176 GTPIKNQRIILQNRT
+176 GTLIKNQRIILKNHST
-191 TDGKLDYPVSQTMF
+191 NGKLEYPVSKKLF
-205 KGMFKVG
+205 EGMFTVS

-219 QDSVGELFI
+219 QNSVGELFI
-228 RYELHE
+228 EYELNGK
-234 REIVQRLII
+234 EIKQRLII
-243 SKSLSGQSIEAD
+243 SKSLAGQSTDIR
-255 LPGNRVITIEKR
+255 LPGNREITLEKR
-267 FDNGILVKEFKGA
+267 FDNGILVKEFPGA
-280 SLPQKLIAAG
+280 SLIQKVGAAG
-290 GKAHG
+290 GKAST
-295 VLDVCRMVQDKLNL
+295 VLDVIRMVQDKLNL
-309 ARMRFLFKAGHS
+309 VRMRFLFKSGHS
-321 PYENTTIIF
+321 PYDNTTIIF

-339 DSPYAIYRLFQTLY
+339 DSPYAIYKVFKTLY
-353 PGIRMVWSI
+353 PGINMIWSI
-362 DRSQKAFCKEN
+362 DRSQKKFCKEN
-373 QIAYVIRRTSKWV
+373 QIAYVVRRTNKWV
-386 RLLEKSQ
+386 RVLEKSQ

-414 QTWHGTPLKKLG
+414 QTWHGTPLKNLG

-490 TQPDEITEIKNKLG
+490 TQPQDIDAIKEQLG

-568 DFVYDFSNYPN
+568 DFVYDYSNYPN

-625 YLNYERD
+625 YLNYEKD

-637 AHNSKELLAE
+637 AKNSKQLLEE
-647 IHHALEH
+647 INHALAH
-654 SDMSANQR
+654 PDMSANQK

-689 IESGV
+689 IESGM